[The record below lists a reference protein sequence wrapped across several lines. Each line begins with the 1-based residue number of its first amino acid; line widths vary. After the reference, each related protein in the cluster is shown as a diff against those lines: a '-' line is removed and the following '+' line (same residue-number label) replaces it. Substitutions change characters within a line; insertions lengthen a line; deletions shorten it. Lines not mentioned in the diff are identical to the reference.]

1 MKTNEPLGCPQ
12 PMRRRQRYPWP
23 REAEKLAR
31 QKPRLHPS
39 NLIEQ
44 LQKMT
49 GYPRDACWRFVA
61 KFGVQRPTRYR
72 LWTDEEQ
79 QKVLEM
85 SETRPVP
92 EIARHFGVTAKSIY
106 HIIAHH
112 HRQVS
117 RRSEWFGLH
126 ATARYLT
133 TKPSRLRSWIAAG
146 KLRCVVEQHGNLKY
160 TMIAGA
166 ELVRFCKAN
175 MAELLR
181 QRIPEKRILF
191 LTDYVVAAD
200 VSDDYRARS
209 DKLEREA
216 FKRGEYVKAS
226 SDGTN
231 AADSKDE
238 GTDDLDS
245 D

>member
-1 MKTNEPLGCPQ
+1 MKTNEPVGNPQ
-12 PMRRRQRYPWP
+12 PRRPRHRYHWP

-49 GYPRDACWRFVA
+49 GYPQDACWRFAA

-72 LWTDEEQ
+72 IWTDEEQ
-79 QKVLEM
+79 EKVLEM
-85 SETRPVP
+85 SETRRVP
-92 EIARHFGVTAKSIY
+92 EIARHFNVTPKSIY
-106 HIIAHH
+106 HIIAQHE
-112 HRQVS
+112 RQVS

-126 ATARYLT
+126 ATAKYLT
-133 TKPSRLRSWIAAG
+133 TKPSRLRNWIATG
-146 KLRCVVEQHGNLKY
+146 KLKCVIEQHGKLKY
-160 TMIAGA
+160 TMISGA
-166 ELVRFCKAN
+166 ELVRFCKNN
-175 MAELLR
+175 MDELLR

-200 VSDDYRARS
+200 VSDGYGARS

-216 FKRGEYVKAS
+216 FERKEYVKS
-226 SDGTN
+226 PSDEAGATRPN
-231 AADSKDE
+231 NE
-238 GTDDLDS
+238 EDDFDQ